1 MAALAGIRVLDL
13 TRLLPGPLATLVLA
27 DLGACVD
34 KIEDPEAGDYLRHY
48 PPIVAGQGAAFHA
61 LNRGKRSAVLDL
73 AQPDGIRA
81 FERLIVHYDVVFEQF
96 RPGVLDKLGI
106 GHERLLE
113 LNPRLVVAAL
123 TGYGQSGPLHDRSG
137 HDLDYVARSG
147 LLGLQGPA
155 DGKPQIPAFQ
165 LADVSGGLFSV
176 IAIMAALI
184 ERERGGK
191 GKVLDVA
198 MLDSVIPFAT
208 IALGR
213 LLGGE
218 IPRRGAELLT
228 GGSAAY
234 DTYVTKDGQAI
245 ALGALEPKFLAKFCE
260 GAGIPAALS
269 ALVPGPHQAEIRQ
282 SFAQV
287 FASKTRAE
295 WEAFNAEHDCCLE
308 PVLRPDELLA
318 DPQIV
323 ARRLFFDGVVA
334 EQRVKFYRTPVT
346 PLDREATPAPT
357 QGQHTG
363 EIFRDAR
370 FTDAEIARLRE
381 DRVIR

>member
-1 MAALAGIRVLDL
+1 M
-13 TRLLPGPLATLVLA
+13 
-27 DLGACVD
+27 
-34 KIEDPEAGDYLRHY
+34 RHL
-48 PPIVAGQGAAFHA
+48 PPIVGGQGAAFHA

-73 AQPDGIRA
+73 ARPEGIRA

-96 RPGVLDKLGI
+96 RPGVLNRLGI

-123 TGYGQSGPLHDRSG
+123 TGYGQSGPLYHRSG
-137 HDLDYVARSG
+137 HDLDYLARSG

-176 IAIMAALI
+176 IAIVAALF
-184 ERERGGK
+184 ERERTGK

-208 IALGR
+208 IALGH

-218 IPRRGAELLT
+218 LPRRGAEFLT
-228 GGSAAY
+228 GGIAAY
-234 DTYVTKDGQAI
+234 DTYLTKEGQAV
-245 ALGALEPKFLAKFCE
+245 ALGALEPKFLARFC
-260 GAGIPAALS
+260 GAGIQTAES
-269 ALVPGPHQAEIRQ
+269 ALVPGPHQAEIRRT
-282 SFAQV
+282 FARV
-287 FASKTRAE
+287 LASRTRAE
-295 WEAFNAEHDCCLE
+295 WEAFNDEHDCCLE

-323 ARRLFFDGVVA
+323 ARGLFFEGVVA
-334 EQRVKFYRTPVT
+334 GQRVGFYRTPVT
-346 PLDREATPAPT
+346 PRDKEATPAPT
-357 QGQHTG
+357 HGQHTN
-363 EIFRDAR
+363 EIFLDAR
-370 FTDAEIARLRE
+370 FSDAEITRLRQ
-381 DRVIR
+381 DQVIR